1 MAIKPIR
8 DKILVK
14 PKPMKEV
21 SAGGIIIPES
31 SKDAPMEGTVLA
43 VGSGMIAQNGTN
55 IELCVSE
62 GDIILYKKMNQAT
75 EVDGE
80 NGETLLLM
88 SEMDI
93 LAVIE

>member
-1 MAIKPIR
+1 MSIKPIR

-14 PKPMKEV
+14 PNPAKEV

-31 SKDAPMEGTVLA
+31 SKDAPVEGTVIA
-43 VGSGMIAQNGTN
+43 VGTGLIAQNGSN
-55 IELCVSE
+55 IPICVSV
-62 GDIILYKKMNQAT
+62 GDTILYKKMNQAS
-75 EVDGE
+75 EVEE
-80 NGETLLLM
+80 NGETFLLM